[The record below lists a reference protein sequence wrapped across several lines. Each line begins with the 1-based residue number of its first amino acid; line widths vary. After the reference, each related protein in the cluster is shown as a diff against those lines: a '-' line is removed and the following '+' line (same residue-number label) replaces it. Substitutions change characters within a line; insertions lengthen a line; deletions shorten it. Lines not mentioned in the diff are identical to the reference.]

1 MPVPDR
7 PGGAILPLMGKQPPR
22 EGWSDSPSE
31 VRITVVQDPRDRGLW
46 SRLRVRRGDGRV
58 PRRAYGVGLVAAAVT
73 AAVAA
78 IVFTGS
84 VGGGAI
90 GVHGLNARR
99 DQGGATS
106 VAEAYGYPTRCLRVT
121 IASSD
126 HAFARADF
134 DHGSPCGRYTGDPTA
149 IFHVVDGAWRPV
161 LEAVTYPCPAEGIPA
176 AVQRELEVC
185 PSLARSRR
193 TR

>member
-1 MPVPDR
+1 
-7 PGGAILPLMGKQPPR
+7 MGKQPPR

-31 VRITVVQDPRDRGLW
+31 VRITVVQDPSDLGLW
-46 SRLRVRRGDGRV
+46 SRLRAKRGDGRV
-58 PRRAYGVGLVAAAVT
+58 PRRAYRMAVAATAVI
-73 AAVAA
+73 AAVAV
-78 IVFTGS
+78 IVWTVS
-84 VGGGAI
+84 LGGGAT
-90 GVHGLNARR
+90 GPHELNTRR
-99 DQGGATS
+99 DHGGATG
-106 VAEAYGYPTRCLRVT
+106 VAAAYGYPTRCLRVT

-134 DHGSPCGRYTGDPTA
+134 DHGSACGRYTGDPTA

-161 LEAVTYPCPAEGIPA
+161 LEAVTYPCPAVGIPS

-193 TR
+193 AR